1 MQAGAN
7 KAAYFVANKLE
18 DIPWQGNVASVT
30 GTKVTIIGG
39 TNVGL
44 LAGMTLTLLSKG
56 AHVVDP
62 ESNEVIGAE
71 TSEIGQVK
79 VVDVQE
85 KFSICVILQGGE
97 GAKKGDLVRRE
108 PEKN

>member
-39 TNVGL
+39 TNVGH

-56 AHVVDP
+56 AD
-62 ESNEVIGAE
+62 
-71 TSEIGQVK
+71 